1 MTERPTRKSGE
12 ARVRIIRVAER
23 LFAERGIAGVS
34 LREISSAAG
43 YANNNAVQ
51 YHFGSKHALVKAVFE
66 YRYLPLDDHRTR
78 LLAELPV
85 DPTTE
90 EIVRTA
96 ARCLV
101 LPFATLLDDPEGSYH
116 LRFAAQ
122 LYQQPEH
129 NILTTT
135 TDLRRELFGS
145 SDSVVRSVYRMVE
158 AHFTDIDKDLL
169 ILRERFAAA
178 LVTNAMAAREA
189 AEQFSPDGLRTSRA
203 VFIDEL
209 LLSVSLLLQGK

>member
-66 YRYLPLDDHRTR
+66 YRCLPLEDHRTR